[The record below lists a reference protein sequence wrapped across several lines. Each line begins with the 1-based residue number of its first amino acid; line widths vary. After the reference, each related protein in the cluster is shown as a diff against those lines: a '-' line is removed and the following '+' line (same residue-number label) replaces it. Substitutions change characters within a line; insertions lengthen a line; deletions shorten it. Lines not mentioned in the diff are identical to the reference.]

1 MTPIP
6 ARVSRSSRQ
15 ESRARR
21 VARGALW
28 LLGLVAVVCAPGD
41 RASAGHELPFYPGY
55 YPQEIRLETVAPAT
69 AGPLLAKSALHAYVG
84 DDPFAGR
91 KVPANVGSA
100 DSLGGY
106 VVVTLNAKSSALAST
121 ERRCEAGTRILA
133 ALTPASG
140 AWVPSPYP
148 VTPFHADYLQHFD
161 LVEKR

>member
-1 MTPIP
+1 MRPHP
-6 ARVSRSSRQ
+6 L
-15 ESRARR
+15 
-21 VARGALW
+21 GALG
-28 LLGLVAVVCAPGD
+28 LLAAMALA
-41 RASAGHELPFYPGY
+41 ASDARAGHELPFYPGY

-121 ERRCEAGTRILA
+121 ERRCEAG
-133 ALTPASG
+133 
-140 AWVPSPYP
+140 
-148 VTPFHADYLQHFD
+148 
-161 LVEKR
+161 